1 VKLQHRQDQQKILY
15 DKSSKSLP
23 TLPARSPVRFFDHG
37 SKVWQPGT
45 IQGVASTPR
54 SYVVE
59 TERGSFLRRNRK
71 HFIQLVKVLAVIVK
85 SSSVIT
91 FRLKFALQVRIYK
104 LMMQRIKCQ
113 PVKIPQFKVQ

>member
-23 TLPARSPVRFFDHG
+23 TLPVRSPVRFFDPG

-91 FRLKFALQVRIYK
+91 FRLKFALKVRIYK